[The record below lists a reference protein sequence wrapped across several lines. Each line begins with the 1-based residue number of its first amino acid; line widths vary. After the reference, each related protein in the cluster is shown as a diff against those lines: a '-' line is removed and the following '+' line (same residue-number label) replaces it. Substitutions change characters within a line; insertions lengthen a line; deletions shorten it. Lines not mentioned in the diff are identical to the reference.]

1 MRLAWAITVHKS
13 QGLTF
18 NHVIIDFSGG
28 AFAGGQTYVALS
40 RCTSL
45 DGIILKK
52 RISRS
57 DIFIKPEIIHFSQNF
72 NNPRLIEQFDKD
84 DFDGSLTA
92 LFEAIHLRYDPE
104 KPEVK
109 RLIRKKLSIITELKE
124 RIKTLEQRDHE
135 RRETLKKYAYEYY
148 LLGNECITKAHD
160 TRAALANFDKA
171 LALDPLLLDAW
182 VRKGVTLMD
191 ADDLSGAAQCL
202 NEAVRLSPLYFKAL
216 YNRGKLR
223 YKLEDYEGASSDFLK
238 AVKLK
243 PQNATLHDR
252 LGDTFSKLGEIETA
266 GRFWSIAE
274 EIRERKHNK

>member
-1 MRLAWAITVHKS
+1 M
-13 QGLTF
+13 
-18 NHVIIDFSGG
+18 
-28 AFAGGQTYVALS
+28 
-40 RCTSL
+40 
-45 DGIILKK
+45 
-52 RISRS
+52 
-57 DIFIKPEIIHFSQNF
+57 
-72 NNPRLIEQFDKD
+72 
-84 DFDGSLTA
+84 
-92 LFEAIHLRYDPE
+92 FEAIHLRYDLE

-135 RRETLKKYAYEYY
+135 HRETLKKYAYEYY

-223 YKLEDYEGASSDFLK
+223 YNLKIMKDASTDFLK

-252 LGDTFSKLGEIETA
+252 LGDTFSKLGE
-266 GRFWSIAE
+266 
-274 EIRERKHNK
+274 

>member
-1 MRLAWAITVHKS
+1 MKLAQADRLYHTAAK
-13 QGLTF
+13 
-18 NHVIIDFSGG
+18 
-28 AFAGGQTYVALS
+28 
-40 RCTSL
+40 
-45 DGIILKK
+45 
-52 RISRS
+52 
-57 DIFIKPEIIHFSQNF
+57 
-72 NNPRLIEQFDKD
+72 QFDKD

-92 LFEAIHLRYDPE
+92 LFEAIHLRYDLE

-109 RLIRKKLSIITELKE
+109 RLIRKKLSVITELKE